1 MQMSYGKERTTSSSH
16 STVEK
21 RSLLANV
28 KPHSTSSSS
37 PLPVLT
43 DELTGS
49 MLNDKKGP
57 IGKLLRGI
65 SANNRELWFIFFQ
78 LSQSFH
84 LLPLVQYTRR
94 KLTSSLQRR
103 IHDSRRCFIHK

>member
-1 MQMSYGKERTTSSSH
+1 MQMSYGKEHTTNSSR
-16 STVEK
+16 STEEK

-78 LSQSFH
+78 LSQS
-84 LLPLVQYTRR
+84 LQEDQDVQADKQSTALY
-94 KLTSSLQRR
+94 S
-103 IHDSRRCFIHK
+103 